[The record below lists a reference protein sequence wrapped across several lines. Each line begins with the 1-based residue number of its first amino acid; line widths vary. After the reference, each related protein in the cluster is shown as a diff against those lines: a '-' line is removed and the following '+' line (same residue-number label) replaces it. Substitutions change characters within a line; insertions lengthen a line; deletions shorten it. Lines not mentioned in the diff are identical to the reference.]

1 MKNQID
7 VNSSENEQNIA
18 FYVYEFYLTKSN
30 EVFYVGKGT
39 KQRAW
44 RNARNAA
51 CEQIK
56 QQYDWDVR
64 IVESNLFEEDALS
77 LEKELILNY
86 RETGGILTNI
96 LPGNSKI
103 TDTQII
109 SHIKYVLFLIEQKVI
124 AMSLSE
130 LSNIFFLNSSTV
142 WNIANTDTYSN
153 IEPLIPDNI
162 EQIVNTYHYN
172 SYNEDRTRAGNIK
185 YVLSLLEKGVIKTTQ
200 SKIAEFYGMT
210 GSNVSSI
217 KKGQTHS
224 EVPPLLPE
232 NIGEIL
238 TLFNPFDLSEEERLK
253 GYIAF
258 ILRLRNEGIVE
269 INNTELANLLG
280 TTTYMISEFTRTNE
294 DRRYQFQEVRPTKD
308 IMTELLPYFVIN

>member
-1 MKNQID
+1 MK
-7 VNSSENEQNIA
+7 SENESNISKDDLKEY
-18 FYVYEFYLTKSN
+18 YVYEFYLRKSN

-39 KQRAW
+39 KKRAW
-44 RNARNAA
+44 KDVRNAA

-56 QQYDWDVR
+56 QQYDWDMR
-64 IVESNLFEEDALS
+64 IVQNNMLEEDALL
-77 LEKELILNY
+77 LEKKLILNY
-86 RETGGILTNI
+86 RENGGILTNI

-103 TDTQII
+103 TDTEII

-130 LSNIFFLNSSTV
+130 LSNIFFINSSTV
-142 WNIANTDTYSN
+142 WNIANTDTYLN

-162 EQIVNTYHYN
+162 EQIINTYNYN
-172 SYNEDRTRAGNIK
+172 SYNKERTRAGNIK

-200 SKIAEFYGMT
+200 SKIADFYGMT

-238 TLFNPFDLSEEERLK
+238 VLFNPFNLSEEEKLK
-253 GYIAF
+253 GHIAF
-258 ILRLRNEGIVE
+258 ILRLKKERIVS

-280 TTTYMISEFTRTNE
+280 TTTYMISEFTRNNE

-308 IMTELLPYFVIN
+308 IMTELIPYFVIN

>member
-1 MKNQID
+1 MEF
-7 VNSSENEQNIA
+7 ENEINLSKDNLNEY
-18 FYVYEFYLTKSN
+18 YVYEFFLRNSN

-39 KQRAW
+39 KKRAW
-44 RNARNAA
+44 RDIRNAA

-56 QQYDWDVR
+56 QQYDWDIR
-64 IVESNLFEEDALS
+64 IVKSNLSEEDALA

-96 LPGNSKI
+96 LPGSSKI
-103 TDTQII
+103 TDTQIV

-124 AMSLSE
+124 AMSLNE
-130 LSNIFFLNSSTV
+130 LSNIFFINSTTV
-142 WNIANTDTYSN
+142 WNIANTDSYSN
-153 IEPLIPDNI
+153 IDPLIPDNI
-162 EQIVNTYHYN
+162 EQIINTYHYN
-172 SYNEDRTRAGNIK
+172 SYNEEQTRAGNIK

-217 KKGQTHS
+217 KKGQTHN
-224 EVPPLLPE
+224 EIPPLLPE
-232 NIGEIL
+232 NIADIL
-238 TLFNPFDLSEEERLK
+238 ILFNPFTLSDEEKLK

-258 ILRLRNEGIVE
+258 ILRLRKEGIVA
-269 INNTELANLLG
+269 INNTDLAKLLD

-294 DRRYQFQEVRPTKD
+294 SRRYQFQEVRPTKD
-308 IMTELLPYFVIN
+308 IMAKLLPYFVIN

>member
-1 MKNQID
+1 MEFE
-7 VNSSENEQNIA
+7 SEISISKDNLNEY
-18 FYVYEFYLTKSN
+18 YVYEFYLRNSN

-39 KQRAW
+39 KKRAW
-44 RNARNAA
+44 RDIRNAA

-56 QQYDWDVR
+56 HQYDWDVR
-64 IVESNLFEEDALS
+64 IVKSNLSEEDALG

-96 LPGNSKI
+96 LPGSSKI
-103 TDTQII
+103 TDTQIV

-130 LSNIFFLNSSTV
+130 LSNIFFINSTTV
-142 WNIANTDTYSN
+142 WNIANTDSYSN
-153 IEPLIPDNI
+153 IDPLIPDNI
-162 EQIVNTYHYN
+162 EQIINTYHYN
-172 SYNEDRTRAGNIK
+172 SYNEERTRAGNIK

-217 KKGQTHS
+217 KKGQTHN
-224 EVPPLLPE
+224 EIPPLLPK
-232 NIGEIL
+232 NIVEIL
-238 TLFNPFDLSEEERLK
+238 TLFNPFTLSDEEKLK

-258 ILRLRNEGIVE
+258 ILRLRKEGIVA
-269 INNTELANLLG
+269 INNTDLANLLG

-294 DRRYQFQEVRPTKD
+294 SRRYQFQEVRPTKD
-308 IMTELLPYFVIN
+308 IMAKLLPYFVIN